1 MIKEWLIKKL
11 LENKLIFIKNTETKE
26 YYMVYDIIFDDG
38 DMQAL
43 IFESKPVEKRNE
55 IRSG

>member
-1 MIKEWLIKKL
+1 MIREWLIKKL
-11 LENKLIFIKNTETKE
+11 LENKLIFIKNNETKE
-26 YYMVYDIIFDDG
+26 YYMVYDILFDDG
-38 DMQAL
+38 DMQVL